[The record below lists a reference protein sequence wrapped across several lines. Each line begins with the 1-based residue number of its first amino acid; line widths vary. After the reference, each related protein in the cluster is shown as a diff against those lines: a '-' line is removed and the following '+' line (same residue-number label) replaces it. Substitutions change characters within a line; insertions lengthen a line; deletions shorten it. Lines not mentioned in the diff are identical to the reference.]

1 VTSPVPPAPPPSSA
15 QRTDSSRAERRID
28 GRVVRGTRE
37 GPQPVATQWVVLHR
51 VGPDRAGP
59 VDSTRTSANGR
70 FTIRYR
76 ESGDTS
82 ALYFASTS
90 YGGVAYFTSPL
101 RAPVVRGDDAT
112 LTVFD
117 TTSGPVAI
125 KVGGR
130 HIIVG
135 ALQPNGRRP
144 IGEVYDLENDSTV
157 TLVARDSVTPLWRAQ
172 LPPEATGFQLN
183 TSGGLAPGAA
193 SQRGSSVGLF
203 APLSPGIRQFA
214 FTYELPSSAFPLALP
229 IDRATGV
236 LEVLV
241 QDPSARVAGAKLRET
256 APVSADGRTFRRFLG
271 QDLSAGTT
279 LRIDIPRL
287 IGAER
292 ETVYLS
298 VGAVLVATMA
308 VALLVAAR
316 RSMSRRPL
324 AATFASV
331 PELRSHA
338 IMRGLAALDEEFEA
352 IVTPDDAR
360 RAEYQAKRAALKSQF
375 AEAIA
380 EERRAT

>member
-1 VTSPVPPAPPPSSA
+1 VIPPA
-15 QRTDSSRAERRID
+15 QRPDSSHAERRVD

-37 GPQPVATQWVVLHR
+37 GQQPVANQWVVLHR

-59 VDSTRTSANGR
+59 LDSTRTAANGR
-70 FTIRYR
+70 FSIRYR

-130 HIIVG
+130 HVIVG
-135 ALQPNGRRP
+135 AVQPNGRRP
-144 IGEVYDLENDSTV
+144 VGEVYDLENDSTV
-157 TLVARDSVTPLWRAQ
+157 TLVARDSASPLWRTQ
-172 LPPEATGFQLN
+172 LPAQATEFQVN
-183 TSGGLAPGAA
+183 TSGGLAPGAV

-214 FTYELPSSAFPLALP
+214 FTYELPSNAFPLTLP

-241 QDPSARVAGAKLRET
+241 QDPSARVDGVKLRET

-271 QDLSAGTT
+271 QDLSAGTAI
-279 LRIDIPRL
+279 RIDIPHL

-292 ETVYLS
+292 EKVYF
-298 VGAVLVATMA
+298 GVAAALLAAMV
-308 VALLVAAR
+308 VALVVAAR
-316 RSMSRRPL
+316 RSVFRRPL
-324 AATFASV
+324 AAASLPV
-331 PELRSHA
+331 ARELRSHA
-338 IMRGLAALDEEFEA
+338 VMRELATLDEEFEKIA
-352 IVTPDDAR
+352 TPDDET

-375 AEAIA
+375 TEAIA
-380 EERRAT
+380 EERGAT

>member
-1 VTSPVPPAPPPSSA
+1 VIPPV
-15 QRTDSSRAERRID
+15 QRPDSSHAERRVE

-37 GPQPVATQWVVLHR
+37 GQQPVANQWVVLHR

-59 VDSTRTSANGR
+59 LDSTRTLANGR

-130 HIIVG
+130 HVIVG
-135 ALQPNGRRP
+135 AVQPNGRRP
-144 IGEVYDLENDSTV
+144 VGEVYDLENDSTV
-157 TLVARDSVTPLWRAQ
+157 TLVARDSVSPLWRTELPAQ
-172 LPPEATGFQLN
+172 AVGFQLN
-183 TSGGLAPGAA
+183 TSGGLASGAV
-193 SQRGSSVGLF
+193 SQHGSSVGLF

-214 FTYELPSSAFPLALP
+214 FTYDLPSNAFPLILP

-241 QDPSARVAGAKLRET
+241 QDPSARVDGVKLRET

-271 QDLSAGTT
+271 QDLSAGTAI
-279 LRIDIPRL
+279 RIDIPRL

-292 ETVYLS
+292 EKVY
-298 VGAVLVATMA
+298 VGVAAALLAAMV
-308 VALLVAAR
+308 VALVVAAR
-316 RSMSRRPL
+316 RSVSRRPL
-324 AATFASV
+324 AAASAAAV

-338 IMRGLAALDEEFEA
+338 LMRGLATLDEEFEKIA
-352 IVTPDDAR
+352 TPDDAT
-360 RAEYQAKRAALKSQF
+360 RAEYQTKRAALKSQF

-380 EERRAT
+380 EERAPT

>member
-1 VTSPVPPAPPPSSA
+1 VIPPA
-15 QRTDSSRAERRID
+15 QRPDSSHAERRVD

-37 GPQPVATQWVVLHR
+37 GQQPVANQWVVLHR

-59 VDSTRTSANGR
+59 LDSTRTAANGR
-70 FTIRYR
+70 FSIRYR

-130 HIIVG
+130 HVIVG
-135 ALQPNGRRP
+135 AVQPNGRRP
-144 IGEVYDLENDSTV
+144 VGEVYDLENDSTV
-157 TLVARDSVTPLWRAQ
+157 TLVARDSMSPLWRTQ
-172 LPPEATGFQLN
+172 LPAQALEFQVN
-183 TSGGLAPGAA
+183 TSGGLAPGAV

-214 FTYELPSSAFPLALP
+214 FTYELPSNAFPLTLP

-241 QDPSARVAGAKLRET
+241 QDPSARVDGVKLRET

-271 QDLSAGTT
+271 QDLSAGTAI
-279 LRIDIPRL
+279 RIDIPHL

-292 ETVYLS
+292 EKVYF
-298 VGAVLVATMA
+298 GVAAALLAAMV
-308 VALLVAAR
+308 VALVVAAR
-316 RSMSRRPL
+316 RAVFRRPL
-324 AATFASV
+324 AAASLPV
-331 PELRSHA
+331 ARELRSHA
-338 IMRGLAALDEEFEA
+338 LMRGLATLDEEFEKIA
-352 IVTPDDAR
+352 TPDDTM
-360 RAEYQAKRAALKSQF
+360 RAAYQAKRAALKAQF

-380 EERRAT
+380 EERRST

>member
-1 VTSPVPPAPPPSSA
+1 MIPPA
-15 QRTDSSRAERRID
+15 QRPDSSHAERRVD

-37 GPQPVATQWVVLHR
+37 GQQPVANQWVVLHR

-59 VDSTRTSANGR
+59 LDSTRTAANGR
-70 FTIRYR
+70 FSIRYR

-130 HIIVG
+130 HVIVG
-135 ALQPNGRRP
+135 AVQPNGRRP
-144 IGEVYDLENDSTV
+144 VGEVYDLENDSTV
-157 TLVARDSVTPLWRAQ
+157 TLVARDSMSPLWRTQ
-172 LPPEATGFQLN
+172 LPAQALEFQVN
-183 TSGGLAPGAA
+183 TSGGLAPGAV

-214 FTYELPSSAFPLALP
+214 FTYELPSNAFPLTLP

-241 QDPSARVAGAKLRET
+241 QDPSARVDGVKLRET

-271 QDLSAGTT
+271 QDLSAGTAI
-279 LRIDIPRL
+279 RIDIPHL

-292 ETVYLS
+292 EKVYF
-298 VGAVLVATMA
+298 GVAAALLAAMV
-308 VALLVAAR
+308 VALVVAAR
-316 RSMSRRPL
+316 RSVFRRPL
-324 AATFASV
+324 AAASLPV
-331 PELRSHA
+331 ARELRSHGL
-338 IMRGLAALDEEFEA
+338 MRELAALDEEFEKIA
-352 IVTPDDAR
+352 SPDDAT

>member
-1 VTSPVPPAPPPSSA
+1 VIPPA
-15 QRTDSSRAERRID
+15 QRPDSSHAERRVD

-37 GPQPVATQWVVLHR
+37 GQQPVANQWVVLHR

-59 VDSTRTSANGR
+59 LDSTRTAANGR
-70 FTIRYR
+70 FSIRYR

-130 HIIVG
+130 HVIVG
-135 ALQPNGRRP
+135 AVQPNGRRP

-157 TLVARDSVTPLWRAQ
+157 TLVARDSVSPLWRTQ
-172 LPPEATGFQLN
+172 LPAQALEFQVN
-183 TSGGLAPGAA
+183 TSGGLAPGAV

-214 FTYELPSSAFPLALP
+214 FTYELPSNAFPLTLP

-241 QDPSARVAGAKLRET
+241 QDPSARVDGVKLRET

-271 QDLSAGTT
+271 QDLSAGTAI
-279 LRIDIPRL
+279 RIDIPHL

-292 ETVYLS
+292 EKVYF
-298 VGAVLVATMA
+298 GVAAALLAAMV
-308 VALLVAAR
+308 VALVVAAR
-316 RSMSRRPL
+316 RSVFRRPL
-324 AATFASV
+324 AAASLAV
-331 PELRSHA
+331 ARELRSHA
-338 IMRGLAALDEEFEA
+338 LMRGLATLDEEFEKIA
-352 IVTPDDAR
+352 TPNDAM
-360 RAEYQAKRAALKSQF
+360 RAAYQAKRAALKSQF

>member
-1 VTSPVPPAPPPSSA
+1 VIPPA
-15 QRTDSSRAERRID
+15 QRPDSSHAERRVD

-37 GPQPVATQWVVLHR
+37 GQQPVANQWVVLHR

-59 VDSTRTSANGR
+59 LDSTRTAANGR
-70 FTIRYR
+70 FSIRYR

-130 HIIVG
+130 HVIVG
-135 ALQPNGRRP
+135 AVQPNGRRP
-144 IGEVYDLENDSTV
+144 VGEVYDLENDSTV
-157 TLVARDSVTPLWRAQ
+157 TLVARDSMSPLWRTQ
-172 LPPEATGFQLN
+172 LPAQALEFQVN
-183 TSGGLAPGAA
+183 TSGGLAPGAV

-214 FTYELPSSAFPLALP
+214 FTYELPSNAFPLTLP

-241 QDPSARVAGAKLRET
+241 QDPSARVDGVKLRET

-271 QDLSAGTT
+271 QDLSAGTAI
-279 LRIDIPRL
+279 RIDIPHL

-292 ETVYLS
+292 EKVYF
-298 VGAVLVATMA
+298 GVAAALLAAMV
-308 VALLVAAR
+308 VALVVAAR
-316 RSMSRRPL
+316 RSVFRRPL
-324 AATFASV
+324 AAASLPV
-331 PELRSHA
+331 ARELRSHGL
-338 IMRGLAALDEEFEA
+338 MRELAALDEEFEKIA
-352 IVTPDDAR
+352 SPDDAT

>member
-1 VTSPVPPAPPPSSA
+1 VTPRLPA
-15 QRTDSSRAERRID
+15 QRADSSRAERRVD

-37 GPQPVATQWVVLHR
+37 GQQPVANQWVVLHR

-59 VDSTRTSANGR
+59 LDSTRTNATGH
-70 FTIRYR
+70 FTVRYR

-125 KVGGR
+125 KIGGR
-130 HIIVG
+130 HVIVG
-135 ALQPNGRRP
+135 TLQPNGRRP

-157 TLVARDSVTPLWRAQ
+157 TLVARDSATPLWRAE
-172 LPPEATGFQLN
+172 LPPAAVSFQLN
-183 TSGGLAPGAA
+183 TNGDLAPGAVFH
-193 SQRGSSVGLF
+193 RGTSVGLF

-214 FTYELPSSAFPLALP
+214 FTYEVPSSAFPLSIP
-229 IDRATGV
+229 IDRPTGI

-241 QDPSARVAGAKLRET
+241 QEPTARVAGAKLRET

-271 QDLSAGTT
+271 QDLSAGTV
-279 LRIDIPRL
+279 LQVDVPRL

-292 ETVYLS
+292 EKVYFG
-298 VGAVLVATMA
+298 VGSALLAGMLVALI
-308 VALLVAAR
+308 VAGR
-316 RSMSRRPL
+316 RSMLRRPSITPVRVAPEPRSRQLLREL
-324 AATFASV
+324 AQ
-331 PELRSHA
+331 
-338 IMRGLAALDEEFEA
+338 LDDEFENRA
-352 IVTPDDAR
+352 PTDDAT
-360 RAEYQAKRAALKSQF
+360 RADYQSKRAILKAQF
-375 AEAIA
+375 AEALA
-380 EERRAT
+380 EERRAP

>member
-1 VTSPVPPAPPPSSA
+1 VIPPA
-15 QRTDSSRAERRID
+15 QRPDSSHAERRVD

-37 GPQPVATQWVVLHR
+37 GQQPVANQWVVLHR

-59 VDSTRTSANGR
+59 LDSTRTAANGR
-70 FTIRYR
+70 FSIRYR

-117 TTSGPVAI
+117 TTSGPVSI

-130 HIIVG
+130 HVIVG
-135 ALQPNGRRP
+135 AVQPNGRRP
-144 IGEVYDLENDSTV
+144 VGEVYDLENDSTV
-157 TLVARDSVTPLWRAQ
+157 TLVARDSASPLWRTQ
-172 LPPEATGFQLN
+172 LPAQATEFQVN
-183 TSGGLAPGAA
+183 TSGGLAPGAV

-214 FTYELPSSAFPLALP
+214 FTYELPSNAFPLTLP
-229 IDRATGV
+229 IDRATSV

-241 QDPSARVAGAKLRET
+241 QDPSARVDGVKLRET

-271 QDLSAGTT
+271 QDLSAGTAI
-279 LRIDIPRL
+279 RIDIPHL

-292 ETVYLS
+292 EKVYF
-298 VGAVLVATMA
+298 GVAAALLAAMV
-308 VALLVAAR
+308 VALVVAAR
-316 RSMSRRPL
+316 RAVFRRPL
-324 AATFASV
+324 AAASLPV
-331 PELRSHA
+331 ARELRSHA
-338 IMRGLAALDEEFEA
+338 LMRGLATLDEEFEKIA
-352 IVTPDDAR
+352 TPDDTM
-360 RAEYQAKRAALKSQF
+360 RAAYQAKRAALKAQF

-380 EERRAT
+380 EERRST